1 MKRSKVDKVKL
12 TSCSNRYEVH
22 LSRKKSF
29 DCFDAAVTVALIFAA
44 TAFPV
49 ITASVMPVASV
60 TVAAANV
67 MPVAAIPVVASS
79 TVVSVAD
86 FTVYVFTAG
95 NYKQIIGQCSE
106 PV

>member
-12 TSCSNRYEVH
+12 TSCSNKYEVH

-60 TVAAANV
+60 AVVAAAANV
-67 MPVAAIPVVASS
+67 IPVAAVPVVASIAA
-79 TVVSVAD
+79 VSVAD
-86 FTVYVFTAG
+86 ITV
-95 NYKQIIGQCSE
+95 
-106 PV
+106 